1 MIGKTTQVTI
11 NNNPDLIEKASF
23 PSYVSRHQMVMHFFD
38 REVPNDMCRMYNY
51 STSVQVSLVS
61 FIFFAGIL
69 HCKDKYQN
77 NVISVI
83 NVMILIFMRILR

>member
-38 REVPNDMCRMYNY
+38 MEVPNDMCRMYNY
-51 STSVQVSLVS
+51 STSVQVSLAS
-61 FIFFAGIL
+61 
-69 HCKDKYQN
+69 
-77 NVISVI
+77 
-83 NVMILIFMRILR
+83 